1 MLKVHAKAFGS
12 VVVLCLQGRIVKG
25 ETAVLRK
32 AVDSQVNVGTIVLDL
47 TRVST
52 IDAHGLG
59 VMLELREQSLSRRTG
74 FKLKNVTK
82 LVSRVLEITHLDSV
96 FEVTSEAEIPS
107 VPPDSRSVS
116 AMGLVAC
123 G

>member
-1 MLKVHAKAFGS
+1 MLKVHAKTFGS
-12 VVVLCLQGRIVKG
+12 VVVLCLQGRIVRG
-25 ETAVLRK
+25 ETAILRK
-32 AVDSQVNVGTIVLDL
+32 AIDSQVNVGTIVLDL

-59 VMLELREQSLSRRTG
+59 VMLELREQSLTRRTG

-96 FEVTSEAEIPS
+96 FEVTSGAENRS
-107 VPPDSRSVS
+107 VLPDRQSVS
-116 AMGLVAC
+116 AMGLFAC

>member
-1 MLKVHAKAFGS
+1 MLKVHAKTFGS
-12 VVVLCLQGRIVKG
+12 IVVLCLQGRIVRG

-59 VMLELREQSLSRRTG
+59 VMLELREQSLSRRIG

-96 FEVTSEAEIPS
+96 FEVTSGAENRS
-107 VPPDSRSVS
+107 VLPDPRSVS